1 MTVLERIAAD
11 QAETPVSAIFKR
23 VVDCFIRE
31 DYRGL
36 SSSAHLVERSDL
48 PQFLPNIANATQ
60 YLSWS
65 RPDDLGKLF
74 IAVQPST
81 FQQDWKVAELPLW
94 WADRKGARAIASF
107 TELMEVLRFGLE
119 GEALDN
125 ARAYLEEC
133 RVAAEHAVICVQA
146 LPDALNGYDTE
157 TLVGFPRWHRRMLAN
172 DRRASLCDHPF
183 YPTARAKL
191 GFGEADVRAYGPEH
205 GNSFSLNWIALPREG
220 LWQQGKVP
228 DCWPTFTDVGLDPAL
243 EQGRV
248 LFPVHPFMWGGRLD
262 AILREAGLEDSVRR
276 APRTWLD
283 VVPTLS
289 VRSVAV
295 RQDPGLHIKL
305 PLAMRTLGRLN
316 LRAIKP
322 STIHDGHAVQT
333 LLTEIIGRDPWLSE
347 HLHLTDESGGA
358 CHSEQP
364 FLAYILRRFPTG
376 MGDSEAVPVAGLAAP
391 GRDGR
396 LLMHELIDRYY
407 GGDAEAFFTEYF
419 ELLLGVHLRLWAR
432 HGIALEANQ
441 QNSVLLFS
449 GSEPRLRL
457 LLKDNDG
464 PRIDG
469 VAFRTAT
476 PDLAVHIETLRDK
489 RIGVADDEALAQ
501 MFITITLQLNLG
513 AVIMAHAQ
521 TTAATP
527 HRLFAMLHG
536 TIEEHLLRLEAERAD
551 CTAMRRALLESDRL
565 PIKYLLR
572 AASLE
577 SRSASGAL
585 DVNKFYGL
593 TAPNFLIRRPLP

>member
-11 QAETPVSAIFKR
+11 HTETHVSAIFRR

-48 PQFLPNIANATQ
+48 PQFLANIANATQ
-60 YLSWS
+60 YLSWP
-65 RPDDLGKLF
+65 RPEDAGQLF
-74 IAVQPST
+74 IAVQPCS

-94 WADRKGARAIASF
+94 WADRKGVRGIASF
-107 TELMEVLRFGLE
+107 TELMEVLQVGLE

-133 RVAAEHAVICVQA
+133 LVAAEHAVICAQA
-146 LPDALNGYDTE
+146 LPHALNGHDTE
-157 TLVGFPRWHRRMLAN
+157 ALVGFPGWHRRMLAN

-191 GFGEADVRAYGPEH
+191 GFGEADVRSYGPEH
-205 GNSFSLNWIALPREG
+205 GTSFSLNWIALPREG

-228 DCWPTFTDVGLDPAL
+228 DCWPTFAEVGLDPAL
-243 EQGRV
+243 EQGRI
-248 LFPVHPFMWGGRLD
+248 LFPVHPFMWGERLD
-262 AILREAGLEDSVRR
+262 AILREAGLEDAARR
-276 APRTWLD
+276 APRSWLD

-333 LLTEIIGRDPWLSE
+333 LLTEMIGQDPWLGN

-358 CHSEQP
+358 CHSDQP

-376 MGDSEAVPVAGLAAP
+376 LHDSEAVPAAGLAAP

-396 LLMHELIDRYY
+396 LLMHELIDRYF
-407 GGDAEAFFTEYF
+407 GGDADAFFTEYF

-432 HGIALEANQ
+432 NGIALEANQ

-449 GSEPRLRL
+449 GSAPRLRL

-464 PRIDG
+464 PRIDRE
-469 VAFRTAT
+469 AFRAAT
-476 PDLAVHIETLRDK
+476 PDLAASLETLRDK
-489 RIGVADDEALAQ
+489 RIGTADEEALAQ

-513 AVIMAHAQ
+513 AIIMAHAQ
-521 TTAATP
+521 ATETGP
-527 HRLFAMLHG
+527 HRLFAMLRS
-536 TIEEHLLRLEAERAD
+536 TIEDHLLWLEAEDAD
-551 CTAMRRALLESDRL
+551 CTAMRRALLQSDRL

-577 SRSASGAL
+577 SRSASGAA

-593 TAPNFLIRRPLP
+593 SAPNFLIRQPLP